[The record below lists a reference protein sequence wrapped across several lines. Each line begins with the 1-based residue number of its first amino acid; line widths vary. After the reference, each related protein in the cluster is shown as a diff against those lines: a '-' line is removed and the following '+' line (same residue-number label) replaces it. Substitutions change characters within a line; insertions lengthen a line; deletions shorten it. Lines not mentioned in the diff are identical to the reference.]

1 LSSVINVALNQTSQ
15 ALEDATRAVELAPSA
30 ASSIALSYAQQSN
43 LDLESARSTM
53 QQANQDNPDN
63 ALVLARL
70 AELNLM
76 LGRTRH
82 AVELAQ
88 QAVSI
93 DAAIDKTQMVLGY
106 TALAQF
112 DHKTASAAFEKAISL
127 NSSNPLSRLGL
138 GLAKITAGDLAAGR
152 KDIEAAVA
160 LDSNNAVIRTYLG
173 KSYFEEKR
181 DPLAADQYVIARQL
195 DPKDP
200 TAFMFSAL
208 LKHSENRPVEA
219 LQDLKTSIELNDNRA
234 VYRGRNLLDQDRAV
248 RGTSLARI
256 YDTLGFSEQGIREAT
271 KSLAVDPANDSAHRF
286 LSDSYLHV
294 RRREIS
300 RVSELLQAQ
309 MLQDLNLNPAQP
321 SISAANLN
329 IGPGAGDVGLNEFT
343 GLFERNRVQP
353 AFSLLSGSNN
363 TRAAEGVI
371 SGLYNSVS
379 FSLGAFKYETDGWR
393 ENNGQDQE
401 LGNLFVQWA
410 VSSKLNLQAEI
421 SSRETT
427 EGDLA
432 FNFDPTDFD
441 STLTKKRDLDTQRF
455 GLRYSP
461 TPDGDLLI
469 SYISSDRE
477 ERQTFSGLVFTP
489 IPGPF
494 PPPCPPVCIPVPGD
508 IDLNRVDDGTQTE
521 AQYIHNFDAFNL
533 VVGLADAEVDSVIT
547 LATTPPSFV
556 ENEST
561 SSLSQSRSYLYS
573 IIEVHKNVELTLG
586 VSRDKYEES
595 PTDKTS
601 TNPKFGISWQPNERQ
616 LVRLAAF
623 RVMKPALVNNRTL
636 EPTQVAGFNQFFD
649 DINATIS
656 ERVGLG
662 YDIKLGNNVALGL
675 EATSRDIE
683 EPTVDVLANETIF
696 EKREE
701 QNNRI
706 YVNWTPSSSIA
717 VSAEAV
723 YDTYEAESGI
733 ATQFDNLPELVK
745 TKSLPVSFRYFS
757 PTGWYGGIT
766 GTLVDQEVQRDPS
779 SSQAS
784 GEDRFHIIDF
794 NVGYRFPKRLGAV
807 SLAINN
813 ATDQQFMYQDD
824 SYREFRDEP
833 SIGPYFPERTVN
845 FQLSMVF

>member
-1 LSSVINVALNQTSQ
+1 LNQTSQ

-53 QQANQDNPDN
+53 QQANTDNPEN

-88 QAVSI
+88 KAVSI
-93 DAAIDKTQMVLGY
+93 DADIDRSQMVLGFA
-106 TALAQF
+106 ALAQF
-112 DHKTASAAFEKAISL
+112 NHTTASTAFEKAISL

-138 GLAKITAGDLAAGR
+138 GLAKITAGDLTAGR

-160 LDSNNAVIRTYLG
+160 LDSNDAVIRTYLG

-181 DPLAADQYVIARQL
+181 DPLAADQYSIARQL
-195 DPKDP
+195 DPDDP

-309 MLQDLNLNPAQP
+309 MLQDINLNPAQP
-321 SISAANLN
+321 SISATNLN
-329 IGPGAGDVGLNEFT
+329 IGSGAGDVGLNEFT

-353 AFSLLSGSNN
+353 AISLLSGSNN
-363 TRAAEGVI
+363 TRAGEGVI
-371 SGLYNSVS
+371 SGVYNSLS

-441 STLTKKRDLDTQRF
+441 STLTKERDHDTQRF

-461 TPDGDLLI
+461 TPDGDLLV
-469 SYISSDRE
+469 SYISSDRTE
-477 ERQTFSGLVFTP
+477 HQTFSDIVVVPNPAFP
-489 IPGPF
+489 PF
-494 PPPCPPVCIPVPGD
+494 PPPFLFVPGD
-508 IDLNRVDDGTQTE
+508 IDISRDDDGTQVE
-521 AQYIHNFDAFNL
+521 AQYIHNFDTFNL

-547 LATTPPSFV
+547 LATTPPSLL
-556 ENEST
+556 ENKTT
-561 SSLSQSRSYLYS
+561 SNLSQSRSYLYS
-573 IIEVHKNVELTLG
+573 IIELPENVDLTLG
-586 VSRDKYEES
+586 VSRDKYEED

-601 TNPKFGISWQPNERQ
+601 TNPKFGISWQPNEQQ

-636 EPTQVAGFNQFFD
+636 EPTQVAGFNQFYD

-662 YDIKLGNNVALGL
+662 YDVKLGRNVALGL
-675 EATSRDIE
+675 EATTRDIE
-683 EPTVDVLANETIF
+683 EPTIDVLNNETIF

-706 YVNWTPSSSIA
+706 YVNWTPTSSIA

-723 YDTYEAESGI
+723 YDTYKAESGI
-733 ATQFDNLPELVK
+733 ATQNDNLPEHVK

-757 PTGWYGGIT
+757 PTGWYGEIT
-766 GTLVDQEVQRDPS
+766 ATLVDQEVQRDPS
-779 SSQAS
+779 STQAS
-784 GEDRFHIIDF
+784 GEDSFRLLDLS
-794 NVGYRFPKRLGAV
+794 VGYRLPKRLGAV

-813 ATDQQFMYQDD
+813 ATDQKFMYQDD

-845 FQLSMVF
+845 VQFSLVF